1 MGIYDGKKDYLL
13 SDAFRN
19 DPITIQGEIDKE
31 SLDKLKKTCEIPE
44 DIKIKIVEIYNYMA
58 KTGTGKIVFQFE
70 TGIKMICEID
80 DSEWKNKPKIDLSE
94 VLKNDE

>member
-1 MGIYDGKKDYLL
+1 MGIYDGKKDYSL
-13 SDAFRN
+13 SDAFIKN
-19 DPITIQGEIDKE
+19 DPITLTGEIDKE
-31 SLDKLKKTCEIPE
+31 SLDKLKKLCEIPE

-58 KTGTGKIVFQFE
+58 KTRSGKIVIQFE

-94 VLKNDE
+94 VLKKE